1 MSSFEMDTSYQTGQ
15 KSKLSPGEEA
25 IMQYLIKL
33 DKKMDKLQDDLKSMR
48 EELAVNKTGTR
59 REEQQK
65 LYVPPKIRTAVHDA
79 YKQLVDEDGAV
90 RWQTKLEDNKLK
102 ASSEVNKA
110 TTQSIK
116 QFVKGLYPEVQ
127 EGLLQTAIARY
138 FESMAQRE
146 HKEKTGKVEQHKTKM
161 LHYSRRK
168 RKLQW
173 RKSMVGKKTGWDE
186 AKKRRVGDA
195 LVLSYMSSE
204 DEHNT
209 DDESF
214 LKTKPLRWR

>member
-59 REEQQK
+59 RDEQQK
-65 LYVPPKIRTAVHDA
+65 LYVPAKIRTAVHDA

-102 ASSEVNKA
+102 Y
-110 TTQSIK
+110 
-116 QFVKGLYPEVQ
+116 L
-127 EGLLQTAIARY
+127 
-138 FESMAQRE
+138 
-146 HKEKTGKVEQHKTKM
+146 
-161 LHYSRRK
+161 
-168 RKLQW
+168 
-173 RKSMVGKKTGWDE
+173 
-186 AKKRRVGDA
+186 
-195 LVLSYMSSE
+195 
-204 DEHNT
+204 
-209 DDESF
+209 
-214 LKTKPLRWR
+214 